1 MYIILDNNTLKKLSP
16 EEMQRMILNSDQD
29 TFKAI
34 SEVIENEKRKNKY
47 FSAKKE
53 RLAGASANS

>member
-1 MYIILDNNTLKKLSP
+1 MYIILDNNEIKRLSP

-29 TFKAI
+29 TFKAL
-34 SEVIENEKRKNKY
+34 SEVIENEKGKNKY

-53 RLAGASANS
+53 RLAGASTNR